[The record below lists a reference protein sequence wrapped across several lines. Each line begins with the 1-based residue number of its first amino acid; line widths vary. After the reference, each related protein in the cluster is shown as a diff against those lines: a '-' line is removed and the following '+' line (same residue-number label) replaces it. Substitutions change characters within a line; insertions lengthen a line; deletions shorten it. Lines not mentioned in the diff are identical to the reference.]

1 MFTSII
7 RTIIGIKFHI
17 NSLTVTLFSGP
28 GPKSPLSP
36 VPGKSQ
42 NAVGDR
48 VKIPADIQAYC
59 MKLGIRLYIYSCYKA
74 SSISS
79 PHLIVIS
86 GT

>member
-17 NSLTVTLFSGP
+17 NPLTVTPFPGP
-28 GPKSPLSP
+28 GPKKPLSP

-48 VKIPADIQAYC
+48 VKIPDDPQAT
-59 MKLGIRLYIYSCYKA
+59 
-74 SSISS
+74 
-79 PHLIVIS
+79 V
-86 GT
+86 